1 MIKEEMVRKIIDK
14 REELGIKRS
23 ELAKLCGL
31 SENFIRMFE
40 NGKNIGLDNLLKI
53 TKELNLKINIE

>member
-1 MIKEEMVRKIIDK
+1 MIKEEIVRKITDK
-14 REELGIKRS
+14 REELGISKS
-23 ELAKLCGL
+23 DLSKLTGL